1 MIRRLRFS
9 VAALLTAAS
18 LSGATAET
26 PPAADFDRDLAALHA
41 TSHVPGFCVIV
52 FDANRTL
59 YEKGFGYADV
69 ATHTPYTPQTVQ
81 PIGSI
86 SKTLIGAM
94 LVKGVDRGWFTLD
107 EDIATFLPFPVRNP
121 GFPDR
126 PITLRQL
133 ATHSAGIVDRESVYS
148 AGYRRGTANDLDIA
162 PFLRSYFTPGGA
174 TWDRRN
180 FARAAPGAAYAY
192 SNIGAT
198 LAAYAVE
205 VKAQQPYAEVTRKE
219 ILAPLGM
226 AQSGWTDAASGPQ
239 RAVLYDEKL
248 KPLPAYTITTYPDG
262 GLRTS
267 CRDLSKFVA
276 AVLKG
281 RAGEPGLFS
290 KAEVAMMLKPQ
301 FVDPIPGLPAKEPNA
316 ALFWQYRRDGSVGHY
331 GGDPGVT
338 TFMAIDP
345 RTNIG
350 RIMLSNLGGDK
361 ALAKYGNEFAAIWGR
376 IVSQEFAS
384 APPKS

>member
-1 MIRRLRFS
+1 MTQRLRFS
-9 VAALLTAAS
+9 LGFLWAAMS
-18 LSGATAET
+18 LSGAMAET
-26 PPAADFDRDLAALHA
+26 PPAPDLDRDLAALHVK
-41 TSHVPGFCVIV
+41 SHLPGFCVIV

-69 ATHTPYTPQTVQ
+69 ATHTPYTPRTVQ
-81 PIGSI
+81 PIGSV

-94 LVKGVDRGWFTLD
+94 LVKGVDRGWFGLD
-107 EDIATFLPFPVRNP
+107 QDIDTILPFPVRNP

-133 ATHSAGIVDRESVYS
+133 AVHSSGIVDRESVYS
-148 AGYRRGTANDLDIA
+148 AGYRRGGANDLAIA
-162 PFLRSYFTPGGA
+162 PFLRSYFTPSGA

-180 FARAAPGAAYAY
+180 FAPTAPGAAYAY

-198 LAAYAVE
+198 LAAYAIE
-205 VKAQQPYAEVTRKE
+205 VKAGHSYAELTRKE
-219 ILAPLGM
+219 ILEPLGM
-226 AQSGWTDAASGPQ
+226 TQSGWTDATSGPQ
-239 RAVLYDEKL
+239 HALLYDEKL
-248 KPLPAYTITTYPDG
+248 KPLPAYTLTTYPDG

-267 CRDLSKFVA
+267 CQDLSKFVG
-276 AVLKG
+276 AVLKARLG
-281 RAGEPGLFS
+281 KPGPFS
-290 KAEVAMMLKPQ
+290 KEDVAAMLKPQ
-301 FVDPIPGLPAKEPNA
+301 FPEAFPGLPPKEPNA
-316 ALFWQYRRDGSVGHY
+316 GLFWQYRRDGSVGHS

-350 RIMLSNLGGDK
+350 RIMLSNLGGEK

-376 IVSQEFAS
+376 IVQQHFEI
-384 APPKS
+384 APPQP